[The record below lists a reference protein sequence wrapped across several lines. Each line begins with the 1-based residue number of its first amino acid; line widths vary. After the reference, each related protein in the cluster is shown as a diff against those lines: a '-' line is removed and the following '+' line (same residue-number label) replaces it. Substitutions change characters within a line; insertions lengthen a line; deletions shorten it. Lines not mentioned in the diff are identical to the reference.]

1 MFIIL
6 LFINKLQ
13 AHTLAMRN
21 VCAKIR
27 CKGTKKIAHTQTRV
41 RFSIG
46 FCERDFLRKSLD
58 ATCKIKN
65 PKHTFKQAY
74 VPLGFFLSV
83 PRAGLEPAQPSLAK
97 GF

>member
-1 MFIIL
+1 MFIML

-41 RFSIG
+41 RF
-46 FCERDFLRKSLD
+46 FVF
-58 ATCKIKN
+58 A
-65 PKHTFKQAY
+65 
-74 VPLGFFLSV
+74 LS
-83 PRAGLEPAQPSLAK
+83 EN
-97 GF
+97 

>member
-1 MFIIL
+1 MMNTKMF
-6 LFINKLQ
+6 
-13 AHTLAMRN
+13 
-21 VCAKIR
+21 
-27 CKGTKKIAHTQTRV
+27 TKKAQHLTLGISLLQYR
-41 RFSIG
+41 
-46 FCERDFLRKSLD
+46 ERDFLRKSLD

-74 VPLGFFLSV
+74 VPLGLFISV